1 MQYQKL
7 IAAGLKSS
15 ISSPKGRIKRRKNA
29 RFWLSV
35 ALVVTLAAG
44 IVFLVMR

>member
-15 ISSPKGRIKRRKNA
+15 ISSPKVRLKRREKP
-29 RFWLSV
+29 RFWLYV
-35 ALVVTLAAG
+35 ALVFTLAAG
-44 IVFLVMR
+44 IVFLLMR